1 MTYILAFSN
10 TPCLRKRSWSGR
22 NVNYGLT
29 GYELSNELGYP
40 TGYHTNDK
48 NQNTGNRNLEKK
60 TFSLFVLQRLV
71 FCWKFRFCFRIF
83 IVDRRTYASTV
94 ADHVLIHV
102 DWESAWKPKRHRTL
116 RLEVHFKMIRTRGC
130 IKWRLLPDL

>member
-48 NQNTGNRNLEKK
+48 NQNTGNRNLEKNI
-60 TFSLFVLQRLV
+60 FP
-71 FCWKFRFCFRIF
+71 FRTSKARFLLKIS
-83 IVDRRTYASTV
+83 I
-94 ADHVLIHV
+94 
-102 DWESAWKPKRHRTL
+102 
-116 RLEVHFKMIRTRGC
+116 
-130 IKWRLLPDL
+130 LLPHIHC